1 MNKYRNIKTV
11 IDGIRFDS
19 KREAERYS
27 ELKLMEKANMIS
39 GLQLQ
44 PVFEL
49 QAKFK
54 HNGKTERAI
63 TYIADFQYVQNGK
76 TVVEDVKGMKTDVFN
91 IKRKLFLYKYPDIDF
106 RIIK

>member
-1 MNKYRNIKTV
+1 MNKYRNKKTV

-44 PVFEL
+44 PVF
-49 QAKFK
+49 
-54 HNGKTERAI
+54 
-63 TYIADFQYVQNGK
+63 
-76 TVVEDVKGMKTDVFN
+76 VEDVKGMKTDVFN
-91 IKRKLFLYKYPDIDF
+91 IKRKMFLYKYPDIDF
-106 RIIK
+106 RSIK

>member
-1 MNKYRNIKTV
+1 MNKYRNKKTV

-91 IKRKLFLYKYPDIDF
+91 IKRKMFLYKYPDIDF